1 MPSNNVYVEQHIPTQ
16 LERSWAAFR
25 RNKLAVIGFWCLVG
39 LILVTIFAPLLAPWS
54 PQHQTGHLLMAPSWV
69 QSGQIEY
76 FLGTDDLTRD
86 MLSRLI
92 AGSRLTFGYALMVA
106 IGAGIVG
113 VGIGVLAGM
122 TKGLK
127 SSFLNHIL
135 DSILSIPSLLLAI
148 IVVAFLGVGEMQV
161 LLAVWLSLIPR
172 IIRAVYTAVHNEIE
186 KDYIIAARLDGA
198 NDFYLLYHSIFPNMA
213 VVLSTEM
220 TRAISVAI
228 LDIAAL
234 GFLGLGAQPPAP
246 EWGAMLG
253 DSVELIF
260 TAPWT
265 VTLPGMAIA
274 FSVLVV
280 NLVGE
285 GVSQAINAG
294 TE

>member
-285 GVSQAINAG
+285 GISQAINAG

>member
-1 MPSNNVYVEQHIPTQ
+1 MPSNSVYVEQHIPTQ
-16 LERSWAAFR
+16 FERTWTAFR
-25 RNKLAVIGFWCLVG
+25 RNKLAVIGFWCLAG
-39 LILVTIFAPLLAPWS
+39 LLLVTLFAPLLAPWS
-54 PQHQTGHLLMAPSWV
+54 PQHQTGQLLMPPSWV
-69 QSGQIEY
+69 QSGQIEF
-76 FLGTDDLTRD
+76 FLGTDDLSRD

-92 AGSRLTFGYALMVA
+92 AGSRLTFGLALITALTASLV
-106 IGAGIVG
+106 GIA
-113 VGIGVLAGM
+113 IGVLAGM

-127 SSFLNHIL
+127 SSVLNHIL

-148 IVVAFLGVGEMQV
+148 IVVAFLGVGETQI
-161 LLAVWLSLIPR
+161 LLAIWLSLIPR
-172 IIRAVYTAVHNEIE
+172 IIRAVYTAVHDEIE

-198 NDFYLLYHSIFPNMA
+198 NNIYLLHHSILPNI
-213 VVLSTEM
+213 VTVLSTEV

-228 LDIAAL
+228 LDVAAL

-253 DSVELIF
+253 DSIELIF

-265 VTLPGMAIA
+265 VTLPGIAIA